1 MSILVD
7 QSTRTIVMGAT
18 GSEGR
23 FWTEHMVN
31 LGTHI
36 IAAVTPGK
44 EGEHV
49 GDIPVYHSVH
59 RALDARALDT
69 RAIDSRG
76 PVDTRGTASAYA
88 ETQAPADAAMLF
100 VPPHFTKDAVFEC
113 LDAGIKFIV
122 IVADGIPLHDA
133 LQIRAA
139 SRTEGALVVG
149 GNTSGIISP
158 GKAMLGMFPYWI
170 ERVYK
175 PGRIGVMTRSGSL
188 TNEVTAM
195 VVRAGF
201 GVSTL
206 VGVGGDPVPG
216 TRFAEILARFQEDSE
231 TDAVV
236 MIGELGGTM
245 EEEAAEMIASG
256 AFSKPLIAF
265 IGGRHAPKDKRMGH
279 AGAIISGGKGSALD
293 KMRALEEAGALT
305 AERASQVGILLAETL
320 KSRGQAVTSAKSARS
335 PLSADSAPG
344 ASTRGSHNE

>member
-18 GSEGR
+18 GSEGT

-69 RAIDSRG
+69 LAIDSRG
-76 PVDTRGTASAYA
+76 PVDTRGPVD
-88 ETQAPADAAMLF
+88 APAEAAMLF
-100 VPPHFTKDAVFEC
+100 VPPRFTKDAVFEC
-113 LDAGIKFIV
+113 LDSGIKLIV
-122 IVADGIPLHDA
+122 TVADGIPLHDA

-139 SRTEGALVVG
+139 SRAEGALVIG

-206 VGVGGDPVPG
+206 VGIGGDPVPG
-216 TRFAEILARFQEDSE
+216 TRFSEVLERFQADTE

-256 AFSKPLIAF
+256 AFSKPLVAF
-265 IGGRHAPKDKRMGH
+265 IGGRHAPKGKRMGH
-279 AGAIISGGKGSALD
+279 AGAIVSGSKGSALD
-293 KMRALEEAGALT
+293 KMRALEETGALT
-305 AERASQVGILLAETL
+305 AERASQVGILLAEVL
-320 KSRGQAVTSAKSARS
+320 KSRSHAATTANSARGQ
-335 PLSADSAPG
+335 PQ
-344 ASTRGSHNE
+344 